1 MSTGRPAIEPLA
13 DDAWLLVF
21 GDVIDDQLN
30 RRVHATATRLSA
42 VGLEGV
48 QDIVPAYASLAV
60 FFDPGEVDRDRVRQ
74 HLLDAALSDTGAVE
88 AVRTREVDVPV
99 LYGGAAGP
107 DLDTAAAELGMQPD
121 ELVRRHASGQYTVA
135 MIGFAPGFPYL
146 SGLDADLALPRLDSP
161 RVRVAAGSVGIAGA
175 QTGIYP
181 RESPGGWHL
190 LGRTPLTLF
199 DPLREPPCSVA
210 PGDRV
215 RFTSIDVSEFD
226 RLAGDQGAGNA

>member
-1 MSTGRPAIEPLA
+1 IPRRYRLAETGMGHRNRPPLLPGEARRARGADTQRTADVSVGRPAIEPLA

-21 GDVIDDQLN
+21 GDVIDDELN

-60 FFDPGEVDRDRVRQ
+60 FFDPGEVDRARVRQ

-88 AVRTREVDVPV
+88 TVHSRQIDVPV

-107 DLDTAAAELGMQPD
+107 DLDTAAAELGMEPD

-146 SGLDADLALPRLDSP
+146 SGLDAD
-161 RVRVAAGSVGIAGA
+161 
-175 QTGIYP
+175 
-181 RESPGGWHL
+181 
-190 LGRTPLTLF
+190 
-199 DPLREPPCSVA
+199 
-210 PGDRV
+210 
-215 RFTSIDVSEFD
+215 
-226 RLAGDQGAGNA
+226 